1 MKRTFESGH
10 QKSKRNQKL
19 EEKLKTFPKLDKYFL
34 TTTDNDSLSQIQ
46 DDKQSPEL
54 KSSDFVND
62 TPDQS
67 DPEIIVEKST
77 GSDENVSPTDVA

>member
-10 QKSKRNQKL
+10 QKKKRKQKL
-19 EEKLKTFPKLDKYFL
+19 EEQLKTFQKLDKYFL
-34 TTTDNDSLSQIQ
+34 TTDNDSLSQIQ
-46 DDKQSPEL
+46 DDKQSPKL

-67 DPEIIVEKST
+67 DPEIIVEKKHW
-77 GSDENVSPTDVA
+77 E